1 MRNIAI
7 EHELYQR
14 VEKAAQE
21 HQASVHQIVAE
32 ALHHYLWELDR
43 RKISQESN
51 AYHQR
56 HPELK
61 AQSLAQYIAM
71 RDGQVVDH
79 HSDFQVLRQR
89 TRQRFGRAPMMI
101 TLVAETPEQPL
112 FRRGFRIGA
121 TGS

>member
-1 MRNIAI
+1 MRNIA
-7 EHELYQR
+7 
-14 VEKAAQE
+14 
-21 HQASVHQIVAE
+21 AE
-32 ALHHYLWELDR
+32 AFRHHLWELDR
-43 RKISQESN
+43 RKISQESKT
-51 AYHQR
+51 YRQR
-56 HPELK
+56 HTELK
-61 AQSLAQYIAM
+61 AQYLAQYIAM
-71 RDGQVVDH
+71 RDSQVVDH